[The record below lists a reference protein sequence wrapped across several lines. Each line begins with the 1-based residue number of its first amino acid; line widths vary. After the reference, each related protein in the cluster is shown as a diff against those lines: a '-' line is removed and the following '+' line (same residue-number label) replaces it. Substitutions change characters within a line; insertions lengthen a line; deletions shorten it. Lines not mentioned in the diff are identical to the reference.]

1 MPTGSTSRKK
11 LSEVL
16 TAMSSFSSTNAVDF
30 NYATVPVGGTGTV
43 DNYGVALIYVAG
55 NSRFEPYVAQ
65 GDIAAA
71 ITAGGSPLKDGS
83 VVAVSVG
90 DFQGKGFNEED
101 TDLAV
106 ADAKMTVLYRGD
118 AAILAEGVIWNDAD
132 GYGADAAAQAAF
144 LAQLEAQRITTVAKA
159 TTVTPTYLSA

>member
-1 MPTGSTSRKK
+1 MPVVSTSRK
-11 LSEVL
+11 LESELLAGVD
-16 TAMSSFSSTNAVDF
+16 TFAYENAVDF
-30 NYATVPVGGTGTV
+30 NFQTVAVGGTGKV
-43 DNYGVALIYVAG
+43 DNIGVALIYVAG

-90 DFQGKGFNEED
+90 NYQGKGFNDED

-106 ADAKMTVLYRGD
+106 AGSKMTVLYRGD
-118 AAILAEGVIWNDAD
+118 AAILNEGVIWN
-132 GYGADAAAQAAF
+132 GADAAAQAAF
-144 LAQLEAQRITTVAKA
+144 LAQLEAQRITTTNQAA
-159 TTVTPTYLSA
+159 DAAASYLA